1 MKGIFLLLAVMVWGG
16 LMAVPARTQDSGT
29 TPQQDCSDIT
39 ADNLG
44 LDNVEITTAEL
55 ITGDPQFP
63 SYCLLQG
70 KVNERTGID
79 GKSYAI
85 GFELRLPTAW
95 NGRFLYQANGG
106 NDGAVVPATGDSNAT
121 NGVSAL
127 DRGFAVLSTDA
138 GHNGNDPANLML
150 GLLASNIFGLDP
162 QARSD
167 YGYAATEAM
176 MPVANT
182 IIEAYY
188 GSDPAYSYMFGCSNG
203 GRHGMV
209 AASRYADYF
218 DGILAGSPGFN
229 LPRAA
234 VQHAWDVQSFQI
246 ANPDLRE
253 SFSPADM
260 SLVSEQVVAVCDAL
274 DGAEDGLVADVRQCQ
289 EVFDLSTL
297 TCTGEKNATCLTADQ
312 VTALDRSMSGPT
324 NSAGEQLYSDWP
336 YDGGMGSGDW
346 RFWKIE
352 SGIPPWGNY
361 PLIVALGSGS
371 LAVVFTTPPTDVSGD
386 PESLVNYLSSF
397 DFDEDAPKIFAT
409 DETFSESAMEFMT
422 PLDVDDP
429 MLAEFQA
436 AGGKLL
442 IYHGQSD
449 AVFSA
454 NDIINWY
461 EALAANNGGDASDFA
476 RLFMVPGMNHCSGGP
491 TTDQFDALTA
501 LMNWVETDQAP
512 DEIIASVNPANPE
525 LPSDWST
532 SRTRPLCPWP
542 MIAKYVGDDIESA
555 TSFECTLP

>member
-1 MKGIFLLLAVMVWGG
+1 MKRIFIVLALMVWGG
-16 LMAVPARTQDSGT
+16 LMAFPAISQDSGT
-29 TPQQDCSDIT
+29 TPQQDCAAIA
-39 ADNLG
+39 ADSLG
-44 LDNVEITTAEL
+44 LENVQIALAEL
-55 ITGDPQFP
+55 VTSDTQFP
-63 SYCLLQG
+63 SYCLIQG
-70 KVNERTGID
+70 RVNERTGID

-85 GFELRLPTAW
+85 GFEMRLPTAW

-106 NDGAVVPATGDSNAT
+106 NDGAVVPATGDSNAA
-121 NGVSAL
+121 NGLGAL
-127 DRGFAVLSTDA
+127 ARGFAVLSTDA
-138 GHNGNDPANLML
+138 GHSGNDPANASL
-150 GLLASNIFGLDP
+150 GLLAGNIFGLDP
-162 QARSD
+162 QARAD
-167 YGYAATEAM
+167 YGYAATESM
-176 MPVANT
+176 MPVATT

-188 GSDPAYSYMFGCSNG
+188 GRDAAYSYMFGCSNG

-209 AASRYADYF
+209 AASRYAEYF

-253 SFSPADM
+253 SFSTSDM

-274 DGAEDGLVADVRQCQ
+274 DGAEDGLVSDIRQCQ

-297 TCTGEKNATCLTADQ
+297 TCTGDKNATCLMADQ

-336 YDGGMGSGDW
+336 YDGGMGSRDW
-346 RFWKIE
+346 RFWKLA
-352 SGIPPWGNY
+352 SGIPPWDNY
-361 PLIVALGSGS
+361 PLIVAIGSGS
-371 LAVVFTTPPTDVSGD
+371 LSIIFTTPPTELPGD
-386 PESLVNYLSSF
+386 LASLVNYLTEF

-409 DETFSESAMEFMT
+409 DETYSESAMEFMT

-436 AGGKLL
+436 SGGKLL

-461 EALAANNGGDASDFA
+461 ETLASNNGGDASDFA
-476 RLFMVPGMNHCSGGP
+476 RLFMVPGMNHCSSGP
-491 TTDQFDALTA
+491 STDQFDALSA
-501 LMNWVETDQAP
+501 LMNWVEAGQAP
-512 DEIIASVNPANPE
+512 DQIIASVNPANAE
-525 LPSDWST
+525 LPSGWST

-542 MIAKYVGDDIESA
+542 MIAQYVGDDIESA
-555 TSFECTLP
+555 TSFQCTVP